1 MIGAGAWGTTI
12 ANLIADKGN
21 NVTLW
26 VHSKK
31 TLDEIKNENENTF
44 YLPGIKL
51 NDKIQPTSSIK
62 QALEDKNTIFIA
74 VPSKYLIGLI
84 PEICKNISENSFV
97 ISLIKGMMLTQPQEL
112 ILDYLYRSFVRI
124 PKENYFVLSG
134 PNFAYEIARKL
145 PAATVIGGSNL
156 EYLSILQAF
165 LSTEYF
171 RVYTNTDAIGIQ
183 LGGVLKNIIA
193 ISAGICD
200 GLELGSNTKSSLIV
214 RGINEMKKIFVSMG
228 GNTDTLYGLS
238 GLGDLIGT
246 CTSDLSRNRWAGI
259 QIAKGHSIEEI
270 VEIKK
275 ITVEGISSLPAVME
289 MAKKLNVELPICNEV
304 HEIVHNKKDVKK
316 SIKALM
322 LRTLK
327 KEF

>member
-12 ANLIADKGN
+12 SNLIADKGN

-26 VHSKK
+26 VHSEK
-31 TLDEIKNENENTF
+31 TFDAIQNKRENTY

-51 NDKIQPTSSIK
+51 NNRIQLTTSIK
-62 QALEDKNTIFIA
+62 EALDNKNTIFIA
-74 VPSKYLIGLI
+74 VPSKYLIELI
-84 PEICKNISENSFV
+84 PEICENISENSFV

-112 ILDYLYRSFVRI
+112 ILDYLYRSFEKI

-156 EYLSILQAF
+156 EYLSILQSF

-171 RVYTNTDAIGIQ
+171 RVYTNTDIIGIQ

-200 GLELGSNTKSSLIV
+200 GFKLGSNTKSSLIV
-214 RGINEMKKIFVSMG
+214 RGINEMKKIFVSYG
-228 GNTDTLYGLS
+228 GNIDTLYGLS

-246 CTSDLSRNRWAGI
+246 CTSDLSRNRWAGM
-259 QIAKGHSIEEI
+259 QIAMGASIEEI
-270 VEIKK
+270 VEIRK

-289 MAKKLNVELPICNEV
+289 MANKLNVELPICNEV
-304 HEIVHNKKDVKK
+304 YEIVHNKKDVKK
-316 SIKALM
+316 SIKDLM

>member
-12 ANLIADKGN
+12 SNLIADKGN

-26 VHSKK
+26 VHSEK
-31 TLDEIKNENENTF
+31 TFDAIQNKRENTY

-51 NDKIQPTSSIK
+51 NNRIQLTTSIK
-62 QALEDKNTIFIA
+62 EALDNKNTIFIA
-74 VPSKYLIGLI
+74 VPSKYLIELI
-84 PEICKNISENSFV
+84 PEIRENISENSFV

-112 ILDYLYRSFVRI
+112 ILDYLYRSFEKI

-156 EYLSILQAF
+156 EYLSILQSF

-171 RVYTNTDAIGIQ
+171 RVYTNTDIIGIQ

-193 ISAGICD
+193 ISAGISD
-200 GLELGSNTKSSLIV
+200 GFKLGSNTKSSLIV
-214 RGINEMKKIFVSMG
+214 RGINEMKKIFVSYG
-228 GNTDTLYGLS
+228 GNIDTLYGLS

-246 CTSDLSRNRWAGI
+246 CTSDLSRNRWAGM
-259 QIAKGHSIEEI
+259 QIAVGASIEEI
-270 VEIKK
+270 VEIRK

-289 MAKKLNVELPICNEV
+289 MANKLNVELPICNEV
-304 HEIVHNKKDVKK
+304 YEIVHNKKDVKK
-316 SIKALM
+316 SIKDLM

>member
-1 MIGAGAWGTTI
+1 VIGAGAWGTTI
-12 ANLIADKGN
+12 SNLIADKGN

-26 VHSKK
+26 VHSEK
-31 TLDEIKNENENTF
+31 TFDAIKNKRENTY
-44 YLPGIKL
+44 YLPGIQL
-51 NDKIQPTSSIK
+51 NNRIQLTSSIK
-62 QALEDKNTIFIA
+62 EALDNKNTIFIA
-74 VPSKYLIGLI
+74 VPSKYLIELI
-84 PEICKNISENSFV
+84 PKICENISENSFV

-112 ILDYLYRSFVRI
+112 ILDYLYRSFEKI

-156 EYLSILQAF
+156 EYLSILQSF

-171 RVYTNTDAIGIQ
+171 RVYTNTDIIGIQ

-200 GLELGSNTKSSLIV
+200 GFKLGSNTKSSLIV
-214 RGINEMKKIFVSMG
+214 RGINEMKKIFVSYG
-228 GNTDTLYGLS
+228 GNIDTLYGLS

-246 CTSDLSRNRWAGI
+246 CTSDLSRNRWAGM
-259 QIAKGHSIEEI
+259 QIAMGASIEEI
-270 VEIKK
+270 VEIRK

-289 MAKKLNVELPICNEV
+289 MANKLNVELPICNEV
-304 HEIVHNKKDVKK
+304 YEIVHNKKDVKK
-316 SIKALM
+316 SIKDLM

>member
-1 MIGAGAWGTTI
+1 VIGAGAWGTTI
-12 ANLIADKGN
+12 SNLIADKGN

-26 VHSKK
+26 VHSEK
-31 TLDEIKNENENTF
+31 TFDAIQNKRENTY

-51 NDKIQPTSSIK
+51 NNRIQLTTSIK
-62 QALEDKNTIFIA
+62 EALDNKNTIFIA
-74 VPSKYLIGLI
+74 VPSKYLIELI
-84 PEICKNISENSFV
+84 PEICENISENSFV

-112 ILDYLYRSFVRI
+112 ILDYLYRSFEKI

-156 EYLSILQAF
+156 EYLSILQSF

-171 RVYTNTDAIGIQ
+171 RVYTNTDIIGIQ

-200 GLELGSNTKSSLIV
+200 GFKLGSNTKSSLIV
-214 RGINEMKKIFVSMG
+214 RGINEMKKIFVSYG
-228 GNTDTLYGLS
+228 GNIDTLYGLS

-246 CTSDLSRNRWAGI
+246 CTSDLSRNRWAGM
-259 QIAKGHSIEEI
+259 QIAMGASIEEI
-270 VEIKK
+270 VEIRK

-289 MAKKLNVELPICNEV
+289 MANKLNVELPICNEV
-304 HEIVHNKKDVKK
+304 YEIVHNKKDVKK
-316 SIKALM
+316 SIKDLM

>member
-1 MIGAGAWGTTI
+1 VIGAGAWGTTVS
-12 ANLIADKGN
+12 NLIADKGN

-26 VHSKK
+26 VHSEK
-31 TLDEIKNENENTF
+31 TFDAIQNKRENTY

-51 NDKIQPTSSIK
+51 NNRIQLTTSIK
-62 QALEDKNTIFIA
+62 EALDNKNTIFIA
-74 VPSKYLIGLI
+74 VPSKYLIELI
-84 PEICKNISENSFV
+84 PEICENISENSFV

-112 ILDYLYRSFVRI
+112 ILDYLYRSFAKI

-156 EYLSILQAF
+156 EYLSILQSF

-171 RVYTNTDAIGIQ
+171 RVYTNTDIIGIQ

-193 ISAGICD
+193 ISAGLCD
-200 GLELGSNTKSSLIV
+200 GLKLGSNTKSSLIV
-214 RGINEMKKIFVSMG
+214 RGINEMKKIFVSYG
-228 GNTDTLYGLS
+228 GNIDTLYGLS

-246 CTSDLSRNRWAGI
+246 CTSDLSRNRWAGM
-259 QIAKGHSIEEI
+259 QIAMGASIEEI
-270 VEIKK
+270 VEIRK
-275 ITVEGISSLPAVME
+275 ITVEGISSLPAVMK
-289 MAKKLNVELPICNEV
+289 MANKLNVELPICNEV
-304 HEIVHNKKDVKK
+304 YEIVHNKKDVKK
-316 SIKALM
+316 SIKDLM